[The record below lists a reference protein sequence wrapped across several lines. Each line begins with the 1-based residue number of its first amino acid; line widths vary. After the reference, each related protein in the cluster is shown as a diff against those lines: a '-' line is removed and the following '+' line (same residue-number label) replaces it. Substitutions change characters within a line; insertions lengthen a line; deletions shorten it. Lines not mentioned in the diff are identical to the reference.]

1 MLRIPFPRL
10 DIDKRLIQLLQFIIE
25 RSAYTHYYAGDP
37 NGNVT
42 GDIGDSC
49 INTGGG
55 AGTTLYIKESGN
67 GTNTGWVGK

>member
-10 DIDKRLIQLLQFIIE
+10 DVPKALINLLQAIID
-25 RSAYTHYYAGDP
+25 RASYTHYFAGVP

-42 GDIGDSC
+42 GNIGDIC
-49 INTGGG
+49 INTNGG

-67 GTNTGWVGK
+67 GTNTGWVAK